1 MPEMIAYCGLACQK
15 CPAFIATLNDDDEAR
30 RQTAAMY
37 AEKYGLNFK
46 PEDINCEG
54 CRCEGGKLIGY
65 CSTCEIRKCG
75 RNKGVDNCTA
85 CAEQPCQNL
94 IDFHA
99 FSPEAKAAFDAVLRD
114 TV

>member
-1 MPEMIAYCGLACQK
+1 MPEMIAYCGLSCQK
-15 CPAFIATLNDDDEAR
+15 CPAFIATLNDDDKAR
-30 RQTAAMY
+30 RRAATMY
-37 AEKYGLNFK
+37 AKKYGLKFK

-54 CRCEGGKLIGY
+54 CQSEGGKLISY

-75 RNKGVDNCTA
+75 QNKGVDNCT
-85 CAEQPCQNL
+85 CCSEQPCQNL

-99 FSPEAKAAFDAVLRD
+99 FSPEAKAAYDAAFRN